1 MGTRTHRLLVAAAAA
16 VASGGLFAQPEPEIA
31 SIDPE
36 EQLLEQ
42 IAELQT
48 EAGVARPAGL
58 VEPLGALAMVHQEAG
73 DHLLAIASLE
83 EARYVTRIHNGFASA
98 DEALLLRQQVRSEKA
113 LGRHDRVWDLEREM
127 VAIARQNHGD
137 IRMLPIFR
145 DVIDDRLAVVKQVR
159 ASERPPLI
167 YAGCYNA
174 SPLPPY
180 DYTTR
185 GVERPVNRGNKGGS
199 MTNPCFGGT
208 NSYLVGRL
216 HREVLMYYADAIETI
231 LRTGDY
237 ASQELRE
244 LERAALR
251 IGYVTGG
258 VALLARES
266 DASSPGCS
274 GGTLDY
280 YASLEIVDSCL
291 APIRRGPNYVVA
303 SVGGRVGLVR
313 LIAYEIKSA
322 ASVAARANAIAE
334 LADWHI
340 AVISPDRR
348 RFSTLDELAVTLYER
363 AYREREEAGD
373 AQVSAELFAPEL
385 PVTLPT
391 FELNPFDSVDTE
403 SPRYID
409 AAFAVTKRGTAEQ
422 IEILDTSR
430 DSSRAEERDLTRLIE
445 RWAFRPRIVDGK
457 LADSAPVAVRYHL
470 NPR

>member
-1 MGTRTHRLLVAAAAA
+1 MTTKNRRVSALLVAA
-16 VASGGLFAQPEPEIA
+16 VASCGAVCAQPEIV
-31 SIDPE
+31 SNDPRE
-36 EQLLEQ
+36 RLLEQ
-42 IAELQT
+42 IAALQAD
-48 EAGVARPAGL
+48 AGASRPAAL
-58 VEPLGALAMVHQEAG
+58 IEPLGALALAHQEAG
-73 DHLLAIASLE
+73 AHTLAIAALE
-83 EARYVTRIHNGFASA
+83 EARYVTRVHNGLASA
-98 DEALLLRQQVRSEKA
+98 DEALLLRMQIRSEKA
-113 LGRHDRVWDLEREM
+113 LGNHERVWDLERDM
-127 VAIARQNHGD
+127 LALARQNHD
-137 IRMLPIFR
+137 DVRMLPIFR
-145 DVIDDRLAVVKQVR
+145 EVVDDRLAVADKVR
-159 ASERPPLI
+159 AGERPPLI

-185 GVERPVNRGNKGGS
+185 GVERPVSRGNTGGS
-199 MTNPCFGGT
+199 ITNPCFGGT
-208 NSYLVGRL
+208 NSYLIGRL

-231 LRTGDY
+231 LRTGDH

-244 LERAALR
+244 LEKAALR
-251 IGYVTGG
+251 IGYFTGA
-258 VALLARES
+258 VVLLARES
-266 DASSPGCS
+266 DATSEGCS

-280 YASLEIVDSCL
+280 YASLEILDSCL

-313 LIAYEIKSA
+313 LIAYEFKSG
-322 ASVAARANAIAE
+322 ASAAARANAIAE

-340 AVISPDRR
+340 AVITPDRR

-363 AYREREEAGD
+363 AYRELAEAGD
-373 AQVSAELFAPEL
+373 AQVRAELFAPEL

-391 FELNPFDSVDTE
+391 FVLNPFDSVATV

-445 RWAFRPRIVDGK
+445 RTAFRPRIVDGK
-457 LADSAPVAVRYHL
+457 LADSAPVTVRYHL
-470 NPR
+470 NLKP

>member
-1 MGTRTHRLLVAAAAA
+1 MNALLVAAVAACGA
-16 VASGGLFAQPEPEIA
+16 VCAQPEIV

-36 EQLLEQ
+36 AQLLEQ
-42 IAELQT
+42 IAALQA
-48 EAGVARPAGL
+48 EAGASRPAAL
-58 VEPLGALAMVHQEAG
+58 IEPLGALAFAHQEAG
-73 DHLLAIASLE
+73 AHTLAIAALE
-83 EARYVTRIHNGFASA
+83 EARYVTRVHNGLASA
-98 DEALLLRQQVRSEKA
+98 DEALLLRVQIRSEKA
-113 LGRHDRVWDLEREM
+113 LGNHERVWDLERDM
-127 VAIARQNHGD
+127 LALARQNHD
-137 IRMLPIFR
+137 DVRMLPIFR
-145 DVIDDRLAVVKQVR
+145 DVVDDRLAVAEKVR
-159 ASERPPLI
+159 AGERPPLI

-185 GVERPVNRGNKGGS
+185 GVEPPVNRGNKGGS
-199 MTNPCFGGT
+199 ITNPCFGGT
-208 NSYLVGRL
+208 NSYLIDRL
-216 HREVLMYYADAIETI
+216 NREVLMYYADAIETI

-244 LERAALR
+244 LEKAALR
-251 IGYVTGG
+251 TGYITGG

-303 SVGGRVGLVR
+303 GVGGRVGLVR
-313 LIAYEIKSA
+313 LIVYEIKSA

-363 AYREREEAGD
+363 AYRELEEAGG
-373 AQVSAELFAPEL
+373 AEASSAELFAPEL

-391 FELNPFDSVDTE
+391 FVLNPFDSVATD

-409 AAFAVTKRGTAEQ
+409 VAFAVTKRGTAEQ

-430 DSSRAEERDLTRLIE
+430 DSSRGEERDLTRLIE
-445 RWAFRPRIVDGK
+445 NRAFRPRFVDGK
-457 LADSAPVAVRYHL
+457 LSDSAPVTVRYHL